1 MNDLRDDRVLVLTKV
16 VAASVIIV
24 LLLAFVALYIF
35 PTHTDIDFAWTILPG
50 TSALLIGAGYTA
62 GAYFFAR
69 LLTDKRW
76 HRVQAGF
83 LPITVFTICM
93 LLATFLHLD
102 RFHKGAFNF
111 DLWTVV
117 YIITPFLVPF
127 VWWQN
132 QKTGLIG
139 PEEHDVF
146 YPTIVRTTLKIIGGL
161 GVLVFLLVLIRP
173 ALLIAAAPWKLTPL
187 TARIFAGW
195 SILTLCS
202 VASVGF
208 DGRWSATRILM
219 ESAMVGITLC
229 ILALPRM
236 WKDLN
241 FSNPMAYALVAGLAV
256 TFIAF
261 IVIHLWLD
269 RLSQQTRKNVRATA

>member
-1 MNDLRDDRVLVLTKV
+1 MNEMRDDRVLVLTKV
-16 VAASVIIV
+16 VAAGVIVV
-24 LLLAFVALYIF
+24 LLLAFLALYIF

-69 LLTDKRW
+69 LLTDKKW

-83 LPITVFTICM
+83 LPITAFTICM
-93 LLATFLHLD
+93 LIATLLHLD
-102 RFHKGAFNF
+102 RFHKGALNF
-111 DLWTVV
+111 DLWTII
-117 YIITPFLVPF
+117 YILTPFLVPF

-139 PEEHDVF
+139 LEEHDVLF
-146 YPTIVRTTLKIIGGL
+146 PSIVRTALKIIGGL
-161 GVLVFLLVLIRP
+161 GVTVFLLVLFRP
-173 ALLIAAAPWKLTPL
+173 ALLISAAPWKLTPL

-202 VASVGF
+202 VASIGF

-219 ESAMVGITLC
+219 ESGMVGITLC

-236 WKDLN
+236 WNDFN
-241 FSNPMAYALVAGLAV
+241 FSNPMAYALVAGLV
-256 TFIAF
+256 LTLIAF
-261 IVIHLWLD
+261 IAIHLWLD
-269 RLSQQTRKNVRATA
+269 RLSQHTSKNVSAAA